1 MDMMPTNATG
11 GDYLLN
17 WMFAAYTPDYWTN
30 LKLAIA
36 PNATTAYVTN
46 WMLPT
51 ATNTLAYWLNWR
63 FLLCAII
70 VLSPMVFAA
79 YLIRRYEWS
88 KDANDEEENVTKGTL
103 YADDAWRPC
112 LKQIHPACLL
122 AFRVFAFGTLL
133 TFLVWNMVI
142 GGAGIFFYYTQW
154 TFASVIIYFGLGSLF
169 SICGCYRYCTGASGD
184 HAMLDKDR
192 GAYVAPMPEE
202 NGIEGNI
209 SKSWDPEQHYVR
221 KTAGTWG
228 YIFQIM
234 FQMNA
239 GAVILTDSVYWLVLY
254 PLLSHLPQYHYKPTL
269 IVIVMHSLNAVF
281 LLVDTILNCLQFPWF
296 RISYFTLWTGI
307 FVIFQWIIHA
317 CVSIWWPYP
326 FLDLSSSYAPLWYL
340 GVAVMHLPCYFFFAL
355 ITKLKH
361 SLLSKWFPN
370 SYQYMAS

>member
-1 MDMMPTNATG
+1 
-11 GDYLLN
+11 
-17 WMFAAYTPDYWTN
+17 
-30 LKLAIA
+30 
-36 PNATTAYVTN
+36 
-46 WMLPT
+46 MLPT
-51 ATNTLAYWLNWR
+51 ATDTLAYWLNWR

-70 VLSPMVFAA
+70 VLTPMVFAA
-79 YLIRRYEWS
+79 YII
-88 KDANDEEENVTKGTL
+88 
-103 YADDAWRPC
+103 WRPC

-133 TFLVWNMVI
+133 TFLVWNIVI

-154 TFASVIIYFGLGSLF
+154 TFASVIIYFGLGSLL
-169 SICGCYRYCTGASGD
+169 SIYGCYQYCTRAVGD
-184 HAMLDKDR
+184 HVMLDEDR
-192 GAYVAPMPEE
+192 GSYVAPMPEE
-202 NGIEGNI
+202 NGNEGNI
-209 SKSWDPEQHYVR
+209 SKSWVPEQHYVC

-228 YIFQIM
+228 YIFQTM

-239 GAVILTDSVYWLVLY
+239 GAVILTDFVYWLVLY

-269 IVIVMHSLNAVF
+269 FRLSISSSICFLFCAFHMHSLNAVF

-296 RISYFTLWTGI
+296 RITYFLLWTGI
-307 FVIFQWIIHA
+307 FVIFQWIMHA

-340 GVAVMHLPCYFFFAL
+340 GVAVIHLPCYFFFAL

-370 SYQYMAS
+370 SYQRMAS